1 MQSLDDHTVVAAG
14 GTANVGSFVARALL
28 EQEATVVVPS
38 RSEERLGELREHLRQ
53 HVGEAALSRLHTFV
67 GNLSNETE
75 AQGLR
80 QRITEEVGTPDA
92 VLASLGDFVTTPS
105 LLEAGKDDL
114 QRALDG
120 YLLSH
125 FMVARTFVPALKDS
139 GGTYVLLQGPLA
151 FEVHPEFGTDLISIA
166 TAAQHMLFRV
176 LAKEADESAA
186 RVVELVSHAFIRDLQ
201 TQPGSALS
209 GEAVGAYAAY
219 LLSGAGEKVHGQSI
233 ELRSLEQLTEVGLD
247 TENL

>member
-1 MQSLDDHTVVAAG
+1 MQCWRRWATSSLLPR
-14 GTANVGSFVARALL
+14 F
-28 EQEATVVVPS
+28 
-38 RSEERLGELREHLRQ
+38 LRQ
-53 HVGEAALSRLHTFV
+53 ARTTCNGRSTATYSPLHGRAHVCAGT
-67 GNLSNETE
+67 
-75 AQGLR
+75 QGLW
-80 QRITEEVGTPDA
+80 
-92 VLASLGDFVTTPS
+92 
-105 LLEAGKDDL
+105 
-114 QRALDG
+114 
-120 YLLSH
+120 
-125 FMVARTFVPALKDS
+125 
-139 GGTYVLLQGPLA
+139 GTYVLLQGPLA